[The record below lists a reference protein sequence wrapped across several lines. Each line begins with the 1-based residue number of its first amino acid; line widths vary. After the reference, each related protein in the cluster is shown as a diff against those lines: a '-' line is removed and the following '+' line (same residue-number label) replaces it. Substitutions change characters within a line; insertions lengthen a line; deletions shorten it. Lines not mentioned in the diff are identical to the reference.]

1 MVVKARLPTKTSC
14 FWFVAD
20 DADVAVGGGGRVLVG
35 GGKLGGGMLVF
46 GAHMVDVVVYLYL
59 TS

>member
-14 FWFVAD
+14 FWFVVD
-20 DADVAVGGGGRVLVG
+20 DVVAVGGGGRVLVG

-46 GAHMVDVVVYLYL
+46 GAHMVDVVVYL
-59 TS
+59 T